1 MKQRGMI
8 RYLHM
13 GCGESLAVRQLQGL
27 VLEEGPVIRQLK
39 SVKTGA
45 VEKRR
50 KSHEEQR

>member
-13 GCGESLAVRQLQGL
+13 GCGESLAARQLQGL
-27 VLEEGPVIRQLK
+27 KLEKGPVIRQSK
-39 SVKTGA
+39 CVKTGA

-50 KSHEEQR
+50 KSNEEQR